1 VIIMPN
7 FPETG
12 YTPANL
18 RFLIESKG
26 WTQKEAAQKLG
37 VADVTLR
44 QWLMAVDVKS
54 HRDMPLPKWIELAS
68 L

>member
-1 VIIMPN
+1 MSN

-26 WTQKEAAQKLG
+26 WTQKQAAAI
-37 VADVTLR
+37 ADTTEVSVR
-44 QWLMAVDVKS
+44 RWLMPIDTES
-54 HRDMPLPKWIELAS
+54 HRDMPLKKWIELLAA
-68 L
+68 

>member
-1 VIIMPN
+1 MSDY
-7 FPETG
+7 PEIG

-26 WTQKEAAQKLG
+26 WTQKEAAKLLG
-37 VADVTLR
+37 VANITLR

-54 HRDMPLPKWIELAS
+54 HRDMPLKKWIELAS